1 MEKQKPIPKTVP
13 TEGPCPVWSN
23 ESNELTISK
32 ENDMLKQKIIDLE
45 KQLQK
50 ETDLADQCHT
60 KQIEQTFKN

>member
-1 MEKQKPIPKTVP
+1 
-13 TEGPCPVWSN
+13 
-23 ESNELTISK
+23 
-32 ENDMLKQKIIDLE
+32 MLKQKIIDLE